1 MNPLAQEALQK
12 ALAELQAHSG
22 TIHTKAAEHKLLL
35 LAAWAGPMPEPVLNV
50 IKEIPWGKGMA
61 GAAAERVEPVGTC
74 NLQTTSNP
82 DVRPGAKAT
91 QLRGALVVPMM
102 LGDEVVGT
110 FGVGTNGERTFT
122 AAETRLLWKRGQ
134 ELARQLE
141 PPAKEALRA
150 RLQRRVS
157 PEAMEWLDAQQNLA
171 EAFPAVS
178 RRLGREPL
186 AANDA
191 LVSVDGEEVPL
202 RAWRCDDA
210 GRALLIARAEDP
222 ESAAREMY
230 FQGDLREKAG
240 ALRALAVV
248 GRTGAGASGA
258 AADVILDA
266 MRLAADELV
275 EAALA
280 DNPYTTR
287 HLPDHEFRRA
297 VLKCAFVGI
306 SVERVAR
313 IEDRADAELTRML
326 IGLASEREAAGRAV
340 PPDLWPIAALAPAP
354 GLFPRLLGYLEH
366 GNSAHRAAAARGLG
380 RLPNDDRDRARPF
393 LLDRFAREQDEAA
406 KRAID
411 WSLA

>member
-1 MNPLAQEALQK
+1 MRMNPLAQESLEA

-22 TIHTKAAEHKLLL
+22 TIHVKAPDQKLLL

-50 IKEIPWGKGMA
+50 IREIPWGKGMA

-74 NLQTTSNP
+74 NLQTTNSP

-122 AAETRLLWKRGQ
+122 VEETRKLWQRGQ
-134 ELARQLE
+134 ELARKLE
-141 PPAKEALRA
+141 PNAKDALRA
-150 RLQRRVS
+150 RLTKRVP
-157 PEAMEWLDAQQNLA
+157 PEALSWLDSQTNLS

-178 RRLGREPL
+178 RKLGREPL
-186 AANDA
+186 GASDA
-191 LVSVDGEEVPL
+191 VVALDGSEVPL

-210 GRALLIARAEDP
+210 GRALLILNAPDP
-222 ESAAREMY
+222 EAAARELY

-240 ALRALAVV
+240 ALRALAIV
-248 GRTGAGASGA
+248 GKG
-258 AADVILDA
+258 DVSVLLDA

-280 DNPYTTR
+280 DNPQVR
-287 HLPDHEFRRA
+287 HLPEHEFRRA

-306 SVERVAR
+306 SVERVQPM
-313 IEDRADAELTRML
+313 RADGELTRML
-326 IGLASEREAAGRAV
+326 LGLASEREAAGRTV
-340 PPDLWPIAALAPAP
+340 PADLWPVAAQAPIP
-354 GLFPRLLGYLEH
+354 GLLPKLLGLIEH
-366 GNSAHRAAAARGLG
+366 GSSAQRTAAARALG
-380 RLPNDDRDRARPF
+380 RLPSEDRERARPF
-393 LLDRFAREQDEAA
+393 LLDRFARESDEGA

-411 WSLA
+411 WALA